1 MAPRGAEWWGN
12 VQRPIQKQ
20 NSILVQQKI
29 FLGYSASKPNRL
41 GRDRIPADHL
51 EFLRLSKGSKMCDF
65 NFLLSENEVSDS
77 DAGNFA
83 EHISKSRLNLVIEYT
98 C

>member
-1 MAPRGAEWWGN
+1 
-12 VQRPIQKQ
+12 
-20 NSILVQQKI
+20 
-29 FLGYSASKPNRL
+29 
-41 GRDRIPADHL
+41 
-51 EFLRLSKGSKMCDF
+51 MCDF

-83 EHISKSRLNLVIEYT
+83 EHISKSRLYLVIEYT